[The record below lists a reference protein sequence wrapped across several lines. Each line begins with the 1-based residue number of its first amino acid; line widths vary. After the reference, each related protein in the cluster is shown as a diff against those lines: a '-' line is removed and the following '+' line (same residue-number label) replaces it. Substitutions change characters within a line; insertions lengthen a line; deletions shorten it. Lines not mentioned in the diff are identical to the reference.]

1 MLESAELLS
10 RKHSRRQGLNCK
22 CLFRG
27 DLGERQEE
35 GGEWGAGREGQKCHK
50 EWVLELIPLGRS
62 GMIVQRVAKGAGAG
76 LLIRRLSPPP
86 TEGCWEGCQL
96 RSTQAGRVH
105 GQSPPG

>member
-96 RSTQAGRVH
+96 RSTQVGRVH